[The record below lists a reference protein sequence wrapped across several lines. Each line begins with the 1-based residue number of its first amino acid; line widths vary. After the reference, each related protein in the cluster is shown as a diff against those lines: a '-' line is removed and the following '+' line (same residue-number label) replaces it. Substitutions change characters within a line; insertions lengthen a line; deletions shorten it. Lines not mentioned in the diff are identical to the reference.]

1 MICKDLLGIVVNY
14 CVPCI
19 GDVHN
24 SLVPQLSVLYP
35 CTVYMCARFFIRA
48 FTTCLYDIRV
58 LQAVSCVSLQQSN
71 VLERLLVLFVRIL
84 PTRQSNN

>member
-1 MICKDLLGIVVNY
+1 MVCTDLLERVVSY
-14 CVPCI
+14 CVPGI

-24 SLVPQLSVLYP
+24 SLVPQLSMLYP
-35 CTVYMCARFFIRA
+35 CTVYMCARLFIRA
-48 FTTCLYDIRV
+48 FTTCIYNIRV
-58 LQAVSCVSLQQSN
+58 LQTVSCVSLQQSN